1 MRFAYP
7 ISLDVGGR
15 RCIVIGGTKLAE
27 EKARGLVEA
36 AALVT
41 VIAEAP
47 SAGLEALGARGE
59 LELVR
64 RSYARGDLR
73 GAFLA
78 IAATDDP
85 RTHGEI
91 FAEAEHERVL
101 MNAVDDVDHCH
112 FAAPSIVRRGPLS
125 VAISTQGRAP
135 ALAKQLR
142 QRLER
147 ELESELS
154 TLTALLGEVRDET
167 LALRPTL
174 SFSEWARRWQA
185 ALRRDLLGLIRRGR
199 VDRAREVALEE
210 IRGQVAAQR
219 GAVAIVG
226 AGPGAPDLITVRG
239 RELINRADVVVYD
252 RLVHPS
258 LVENK
263 DAIYVG
269 KSPGRPHTNQQQI
282 NELLIS
288 LAQNGKNVVRLKGG
302 DPLVFGRGSEE
313 AQALVRAGLDFEI
326 VPAPT
331 SAIAAPAYAGIP
343 VTDRR
348 LSSSMAVL
356 TGHRVNGSTDWRGLV
371 EAVDT
376 LVILMGVSQ
385 VSEIARRLVD
395 AGLDARTPAAVVEN
409 ATLDS
414 QRVFTAP
421 ISELPDVVKRE
432 DVQPPA
438 TIVVGRV
445 VELSNELAWFGSSKE
460 RLASVT

>member
-7 ISLDVGGR
+7 ISLDVSGR
-15 RCIVIGGTKLAE
+15 RCVVVGGTDLAE

-36 AALVT
+36 AAHVT

-47 SAGLEALGARGE
+47 TTGMEALSARGE

-64 RSYARGDLR
+64 RRYVRGDLK

-78 IAATDDP
+78 IAATGDP
-85 RTHGEI
+85 GSHREI
-91 FAEAEHERVL
+91 FEEAEQESVL

-112 FAAPSIVRRGPLS
+112 FAAPSIVRRGALS

-135 ALAKQLR
+135 ALAKHLR

-147 ELESELS
+147 ELEAELA
-154 TLTALLGEVRDET
+154 TLTALLGEVREQT
-167 LALRPTL
+167 IELRPSL

-185 ALRRDLLGLIRRGR
+185 AIRRDLLGLIRRGR
-199 VDRAREVALEE
+199 VDQARAQALEE
-210 IRGQVAAQR
+210 IRGPVSDR
-219 GAVAIVG
+219 PGRVAIVG

-239 RELINRADVVVYD
+239 RDLIERSDIVVYD
-252 RLVHPS
+252 RLVHPA
-258 LVENK
+258 LVKDK
-263 DAIYVG
+263 DAVYVG
-269 KSPGRPHTNQQQI
+269 KAPGEPHRDQEEI

-288 LAQNGKNVVRLKGG
+288 LALKGRQVVRLKGG

-313 AQALVRAGLDFEI
+313 AQALVRAGIDFEI

-331 SAIAAPAYAGIP
+331 SAVAAPAYAGIP

-348 LSSSMAVL
+348 LSSSMAVV
-356 TGHRVNGSTDWRGLV
+356 TGHRINGSTDWRGLV

-376 LVILMGVSQ
+376 VVILMGVSR
-385 VSEIARRLVD
+385 VSEIARKLVD
-395 AGLDARTPAAVVEN
+395 AGLDSHTPAAVVEN

-414 QRVFTAP
+414 QRVFTAG

-432 DVQPPA
+432 NIQPPA

-445 VELSNELAWFGSSKE
+445 VELSEELGWFGSSKE